1 MTLKPAEDDISTL
14 TYEAALAEL
23 DTLITKLEGGSIALE
38 EAIGAYERGAVLA
51 QHCADLLERTEQRV
65 NQLVVSANGG
75 MGERPLE
82 ATGAPAHETRGVPV
96 VGTDAR
102 SMPGA
107 GPATGGVPAPAL
119 ETRAAPAAAPA
130 VRSTSP
136 RIDPDDVPF

>member
-1 MTLKPAEDDISTL
+1 MTPNPAEEDISTL

-65 NQLVVSANGG
+65 NQLVVSASGG
-75 MGERPLE
+75 MSERPLE
-82 ATGAPAHETRGVPV
+82 AMGAPAPETRSTPAVGIETRGVP
-96 VGTDAR
+96 
-102 SMPGA
+102 
-107 GPATGGVPAPAL
+107 GPETRGVPAAPPVVRPA
-119 ETRAAPAAAPA
+119 
-130 VRSTSP
+130 SP